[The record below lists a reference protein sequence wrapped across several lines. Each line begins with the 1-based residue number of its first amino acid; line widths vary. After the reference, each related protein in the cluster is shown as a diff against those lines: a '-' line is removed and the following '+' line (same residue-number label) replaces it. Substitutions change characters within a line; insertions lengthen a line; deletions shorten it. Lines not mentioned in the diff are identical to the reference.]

1 MHTVQTPIPE
11 PTMRPTSLHPSES
24 PLPRDAGG
32 IFSGILIAVL
42 ILAAVGIAA
51 FYYFG
56 GDAKVDVK
64 IDKPDV
70 SVTSSETPGN

>member
-1 MHTVQTPIPE
+1 
-11 PTMRPTSLHPSES
+11 MRPTALHPSAS

-32 IFSGILIAVL
+32 VLSGILVAVL
-42 ILAAVGIAA
+42 ILAAVGIGA

-56 GDAKVDVK
+56 GDADVDVK

-70 SVTSSETPGN
+70 SVSSSETPGN

>member
-1 MHTVQTPIPE
+1 
-11 PTMRPTSLHPSES
+11 MRPTSLHPSAS

-32 IFSGILIAVL
+32 VMSGILVAVL
-42 ILAAVGIAA
+42 ILAAVGIGA

-56 GDAKVDVK
+56 GDADVDVK

-70 SVTSSETPGN
+70 SVSSSETPGN

>member
-1 MHTVQTPIPE
+1 
-11 PTMRPTSLHPSES
+11 MRPTPAPSAS

-32 IFSGILIAVL
+32 ALSGVLIAIL
-42 ILAAVGIAA
+42 ILAVVGIGA

-56 GDAKVDVK
+56 GDADVDVK

>member
-1 MHTVQTPIPE
+1 
-11 PTMRPTSLHPSES
+11 MRPTPLHPSAS

-32 IFSGILIAVL
+32 VMSGILVAVL
-42 ILAAVGIAA
+42 ILAAVVIGA

-56 GDAKVDVK
+56 GDADVDVK

-70 SVTSSETPGN
+70 SVSSSETPGN

>member
-1 MHTVQTPIPE
+1 
-11 PTMRPTSLHPSES
+11 MRPTPSHPSVT

-32 IFSGILIAVL
+32 VVSGVLIAVL
-42 ILAAVGIAA
+42 ILAVIGIGA

-56 GDAKVDVK
+56 GDADVDVK

>member
-1 MHTVQTPIPE
+1 
-11 PTMRPTSLHPSES
+11 MRPTPLHPSAS

-32 IFSGILIAVL
+32 VMSGILVAVL
-42 ILAAVGIAA
+42 ILAAVGIGA

-56 GDAKVDVK
+56 GDADVDVK

-70 SVTSSETPGN
+70 SVSSSETPGN

>member
-1 MHTVQTPIPE
+1 
-11 PTMRPTSLHPSES
+11 MRPTPAPSAS

-32 IFSGILIAVL
+32 IFSGIAIAVL
-42 ILAAVGIAA
+42 ILAVVGIGA

-56 GDAKVDVK
+56 GDADVDVK